1 MFEKVRRFHYVW
13 DDSENR
19 SRNPGENLLRVM
31 KSTCMILRSR
41 SFFRI
46 KFPKGWIVRI
56 RRCVIC
62 IEVGFRI
69 SIGWGDSLCIKVHLY
84 SSLMDV
90 WDHKF
95 CKKYFSDTFALDIKT
110 AAVKHLVMALKV
122 LTVHCLASKN
132 KPPSL
137 MIIFKRSFVISTS
150 QLLQPCWSKNT
161 KFKSS

>member
-1 MFEKVRRFHYVW
+1 M
-13 DDSENR
+13 S
-19 SRNPGENLLRVM
+19 P
-31 KSTCMILRSR
+31 CMILRSR

-56 RRCVIC
+56 RICMTC
-62 IEVGFRI
+62 IEVTFRI
-69 SIGWGDSLCIKVHLY
+69 SIEWGDSLCIKVHLY

-95 CKKYFSDTFALDIKT
+95 WKKYFSNTFSLDKKT
-110 AAVKHLVMALKV
+110 AAVKHFVIAVKFLIA
-122 LTVHCLASKN
+122 HCLASKN

-137 MIIFKRSFVISTS
+137 MIIFKKSFVISMS

-161 KFKSS
+161 KFESS